1 MHGTDTRETKP
12 TTMTSPRAPTCL
24 ATLGLGQRAVITAVG
39 RTLDGEVAEALE
51 RRLLEIGFEEGREVE
66 VRHFGPFGGDP
77 IAVRVDNAI
86 VAVRRKEA
94 AYVLVAPLD
103 KA

>member
-1 MHGTDTRETKP
+1 M
-12 TTMTSPRAPTCL
+12 
-24 ATLGLGQRAVITAVG
+24 
-39 RTLDGEVAEALE
+39 AEALG